1 MKVLL
6 ADEVDER
13 ADALVEHLR
22 TAGIEHI
29 FRVAAGERLIEA
41 VKRHAPDV
49 VIVDMS
55 RADRDSLEPIRE
67 VTANEP
73 KPIVM
78 FNDSDD
84 QSFMEDAIGAGVSS
98 YNVRGASLPEVKPIV
113 QTAVAI
119 FRRYQKVESDLR
131 IAETRLDEQSTVQQA
146 KSLLMR
152 ERKFSEPQAY
162 KWLRARAMD
171 RGKRI
176 ADVAREFLA
185 SRQAKSSAGEQNES

>member
-13 ADALVEHLR
+13 AEALGRHLR
-22 TAGIEHI
+22 AAGIEHI
-29 FRVAAGERLIEA
+29 CRVASGERLLDA
-41 VKRHAPDV
+41 VKRHAPDI

-73 KPIVM
+73 TPIVM

-84 QSFMEDAIGAGVSS
+84 PGFMEEAIDAGVSS
-98 YNVRGASLPEVKPIV
+98 YNIRGTSLPEVKPIV
-113 QTAVAI
+113 QAAVAI
-119 FRRYQKVESDLR
+119 FRRYEKVAGNLR
-131 IAETRLDEQSTVQQA
+131 IAETKLSEQDAVQQA
-146 KSLLMR
+146 KKLLMR
-152 ERKFSEPQAY
+152 ERKISEPQAY

-176 ADVAREFLA
+176 ADVASELLA
-185 SRQAKSSAGEQNES
+185 SRQVK

>member
-22 TAGIEHI
+22 AAGIEHI
-29 FRVAAGERLIEA
+29 LRVAAGERLIEA

-49 VIVDMS
+49 VIVDIS

-67 VTANEP
+67 GTANEP

-84 QSFMEDAIGAGVSS
+84 HGFMEV
-98 YNVRGASLPEVKPIV
+98 
-113 QTAVAI
+113 
-119 FRRYQKVESDLR
+119 
-131 IAETRLDEQSTVQQA
+131 
-146 KSLLMR
+146 
-152 ERKFSEPQAY
+152 
-162 KWLRARAMD
+162 
-171 RGKRI
+171 
-176 ADVAREFLA
+176 
-185 SRQAKSSAGEQNES
+185 AGENSPPDCRGLCTGDVRRRA

>member
-1 MKVLL
+1 VKVLL

-22 TAGIEHI
+22 TAGIEYI
-29 FRVAAGERLIEA
+29 CRVAAGERLIEA

-84 QSFMEDAIGAGVSS
+84 QSFMEEAIGAGVSS